1 MFRSIRLLVPMAV
14 VVLAAC
20 GDSAGGPDSGSTP
33 TATPMHLQAPANQGE
48 LWACK
53 FSVDPVTKLPNGD
66 VTTGAITA
74 TIASGDG
81 VLEAGVSG
89 GNSSQVGYNAP
100 GVPQCVKVWSG
111 GTAATVQVTE
121 APGEGSAAY
130 FYRFARRAP
139 GATYDDVYFESP
151 VFNPPSTTPVT
162 ASIDVT
168 AGAAY
173 EVWFKNVK
181 AVPPPSGGCTYTQ
194 GFWKTHSDRGPAP
207 YSSGWQ
213 ALGLAEE
220 DTPFFNSGA
229 SWYTVFWTAPRG
241 GNAFYILAHQYMAAK
256 LNALNGAGTTP
267 EVDDALSSAESLF
280 GGLAAGA
287 TTIDSALRADALAWA
302 STLDAYNN
310 GVTGPGHCE

>member
-1 MFRSIRLLVPMAV
+1 MRLLGSVALV
-14 VVLAAC
+14 ALVGC
-20 GDSAGGPDSGSTP
+20 GDSAGVPDSSPTP
-33 TATPMHLQAPANQGE
+33 VGTVPMRLQAPAVQGE

-66 VTTGAITA
+66 VTTGAVSA

-81 VLEAGVSG
+81 ALEAGVSG
-89 GNSSQVGYNAP
+89 GNSSRIGYNAP

-111 GTAATVQVTE
+111 GGAASVQVTE
-121 APGEGSAAY
+121 APDPGSAAY
-130 FYRFARRAP
+130 FYRLARRVP
-139 GATYDDVYFESP
+139 GAQYDDVYFESP
-151 VFNPPSTTPVT
+151 LFDPPITGPVT

-168 AGAAY
+168 DGAAY

-181 AVPPPSGGCTYTQ
+181 ALPPSTGCTYTQ

-213 ALGLAEE
+213 ALGPAEE

-241 GNAFYILAHQYMAAK
+241 GNAFYILGHQYMAAK
-256 LNALNGAGTTP
+256 LNSLNGAATTP
-267 EVDDALSSAESLF
+267 EVDTALSNAASLF
-280 GGLAAGA
+280 SGLAAGA
-287 TTIDSALRADALAWA
+287 TTIADAQRADALAWA

-310 GVTGPGHCE
+310 GVTGPGHCD